1 MSRQAGIKEF
11 FPTDKAIGSDSAL
24 ASVSILET
32 PPIPPTP
39 PPPPPA
45 PLPALLT
52 TSVVATAST
61 LAIPAESPASSV
73 PIPASVKRGA
83 SQSQQ
88 SEPDRKRT
96 RTSEIAGDDAAP
108 TVSTDGV
115 SKLEPDFPNGPPTV
129 WAMTRGDL
137 CDSQHTFK
145 SYQGGAHTRKNV
157 VISLY
162 IDKYTEPRDF
172 LGRNKVITCA

>member
-11 FPTDKAIGSDSAL
+11 FPTDKAIGSDSAS
-24 ASVSILET
+24 ASLPILET

-39 PPPPPA
+39 PSLP
-45 PLPALLT
+45 PALLT
-52 TSVVATAST
+52 TSVVAIAST
-61 LAIPAESPASSV
+61 LAIPSESATSSV
-73 PIPASVKRGA
+73 LTPTSSKRGA
-83 SQSQQ
+83 SQADQ

-96 RTSEIAGDDAAP
+96 RTSGSAGDDAAP

>member
-11 FPTDKAIGSDSAL
+11 FPTDKDIGSDSAL
-24 ASVSILET
+24 ETPTILET
-32 PPIPPTP
+32 PVIPPTP
-39 PPPPPA
+39 PSLPPA
-45 PLPALLT
+45 PPLT
-52 TSVVATAST
+52 ISVVATAST
-61 LAIPAESPASSV
+61 LAIPAESAEPATTSA
-73 PIPASVKRGA
+73 PIPTSSKRGA
-83 SQSQQ
+83 SQADQ

-96 RTSEIAGDDAAP
+96 RTSESAGDNAAP
-108 TVSTDGV
+108 TIATDGAAKV
-115 SKLEPDFPNGPPTV
+115 EPGFPNGPPTV

-162 IDKYTEPRDF
+162 INKYTEPRDF

>member
-11 FPTDKAIGSDSAL
+11 FPTDKAIGADSAL
-24 ASVSILET
+24 ATPAIPET
-32 PPIPPTP
+32 PPILPTP
-39 PPPPPA
+39 PSLPPA
-45 PLPALLT
+45 PALLT
-52 TSVVATAST
+52 TSVVAAAST
-61 LAIPAESPASSV
+61 LVTPAESATPSVPTPASS
-73 PIPASVKRGA
+73 KRGA
-83 SQSQQ
+83 SQVHQ

-96 RTSEIAGDDAAP
+96 RTSESAGDDSA
-108 TVSTDGV
+108 TNTSTDGV
-115 SKLEPDFPNGPPTV
+115 AKLEPEFPNGPPTV

-137 CDSQHTFK
+137 CDSQHIFK
-145 SYQGGAHTRKNV
+145 SYQGGAHTRRNV